1 MCAYG
6 EGVLQR
12 QHMCLEREREG
23 PFVMEGTTRLCVRNT
38 FVESVRAGMT

>member
-1 MCAYG
+1 MCAHG

-12 QHMCLEREREG
+12 QGTCFEREG
-23 PFVMEGTTRLCVRNT
+23 GFVMEGTTRLCVRNT